1 MTKTQRRPLRHSL
14 VKALRRVPDF
24 SPLDDGTLLKVLGA
38 SANLFWPAGRIIFE
52 TGSPSEA
59 LYIVLAGRVRIADAP
74 GEGND
79 IAQIGPGDYF
89 GELSLLRNSQ
99 HTKTAQAIEDSEI
112 MVLPKQ
118 SFEALLR
125 TDEDLAEQVRS
136 KRAELVDD
144 AYLS

>member
-1 MTKTQRRPLRHSL
+1 MTRIQRRPLRHSL

-24 SPLDDGTLLKVLGA
+24 SALDDSVLLKVVGA
-38 SANLFWPAGRIIFE
+38 SANLFWPSGSVIFE

-59 LYIVLAGRVRIADAP
+59 LYIVLAGRVRIADTPQASD
-74 GEGND
+74 D

-89 GELSLLRNSQ
+89 GELSMLRNSL
-99 HTKTAQAIEDSEI
+99 HTKSAQAIEDSEI

-125 TDEDLAEQVRS
+125 TDEDLAEQVRG
-136 KRAELVDD
+136 KRAELADD
-144 AYLS
+144 AFLS

>member
-1 MTKTQRRPLRHSL
+1 MTVSPRTPLRHSL

-24 SPLDDGTLLKVLGA
+24 ASLDDSILLKVVGA
-38 SANLFWPAGRIIFE
+38 SANLFWPAGSTVFE
-52 TGSPSEA
+52 IGSPSEA
-59 LYIVLAGRVRIADAP
+59 LYIILSGRVRIT
-74 GEGND
+74 EGPQAQDD

-125 TDEDLAEQVRS
+125 TDPELAEQVRS
-136 KRAELVDD
+136 KRAELVED
-144 AYLS
+144 ASLS

>member
-1 MTKTQRRPLRHSL
+1 MTVSPRTPLRHSL

-24 SPLDDGTLLKVLGA
+24 ASLDDSILLKVVGA
-38 SANLFWPAGRIIFE
+38 SANLFWPAGSTVFE
-52 TGSPSEA
+52 SGSPSEA
-59 LYIVLAGRVRIADAP
+59 LYIILSGRVRIT
-74 GEGND
+74 EGPQAQDD

-112 MVLPKQ
+112 MVLPKR
-118 SFEALLR
+118 SFEALLQ
-125 TDEDLAEQVRS
+125 TDADLEEQVRAR
-136 KRAELVDD
+136 RAELLDD

>member
-1 MTKTQRRPLRHSL
+1 MTRTPRSPLRHSL

-24 SPLDDGTLLKVLGA
+24 SALDDSILLKVVGA
-38 SANLFWPAGRIIFE
+38 SANLFWPAGSTVFE

-59 LYIVLAGRVRIADAP
+59 LYIVLTGRVRITDAP
-74 GEGND
+74 QAPDD
-79 IAQIGPGDYF
+79 IAQIGQGDYF

-112 MVLPKQ
+112 MVLPKR

-125 TDEDLAEQVRS
+125 TDADLEEQVRAR
-136 KRAELVDD
+136 RAELVEE
-144 AYLS
+144 AHLS